1 MTHPSELK
9 KLAEDLSHDFLQK
22 GISLNDGL
30 EKVAEDRG
38 LNHNQLH
45 RVAE

>member
-1 MTHPSELK
+1 MTQPQDLK
-9 KLAEDLSHDFLQK
+9 KLAEELSDNYLSK
-22 GISLNDGL
+22 GVPLTHGL
-30 EKVAEDRG
+30 EKIAETYG